1 MGTCSG
7 SAPPVCDAVGSG
19 GVPGEP
25 NKEGSVVPVVR
36 RPPFLRVGHKYR
48 KVLFYCGQVKGHEF
62 LSVVEVGVH
71 RAHLFV
77 VLAQNIEFHA
87 LGPPIFIGFSASCC
101 CDNSVAGVG
110 AFC

>member
-7 SAPPVCDAVGSG
+7 SAPPVSDSVGSG

-25 NKEGSVVPVVR
+25 NKEGSVVSVVR

-48 KVLFYCGQVKGHEF
+48 KVLFYCGQVKGHEL
-62 LSVVEVGVH
+62 LSVVVVVAH
-71 RAHLFV
+71 RAHLLV
-77 VLAQNIEFHA
+77 VLAQDIEFHA
-87 LGPPIFIGFSASCC
+87 LGPPIFVGFSASGGCN
-101 CDNSVAGVG
+101 NSVAGVG